1 MTLRH
6 NPWYRPSQQ
15 RMLNRKVRQEF
26 LYKINY
32 QCQFFFLPTVPGMCM
47 CLQTWC
53 NHLTG
58 LQYVMAGFDDGS
70 VVLWECRQPTA
81 ELTSLKLFSE
91 PGTGVYNSLYVP
103 IFLCMCLI

>member
-1 MTLRH
+1 M
-6 NPWYRPSQQ
+6 
-15 RMLNRKVRQEF
+15 
-26 LYKINY
+26 
-32 QCQFFFLPTVPGMCM
+32 
-47 CLQTWC
+47 
-53 NHLTG
+53 
-58 LQYVMAGFDDGS
+58 MAGFDDGS